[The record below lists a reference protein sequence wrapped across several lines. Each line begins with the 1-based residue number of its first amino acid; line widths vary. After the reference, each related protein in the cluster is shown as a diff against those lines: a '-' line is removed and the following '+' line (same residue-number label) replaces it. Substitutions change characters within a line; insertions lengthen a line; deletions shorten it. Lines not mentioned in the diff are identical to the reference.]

1 MDPEKMTCIETSI
14 TRAGLLLHICLI
26 ALCTLT
32 PPQASA
38 DIYKWV
44 DDEGKINYT
53 QIPPPPGFTSEI
65 IKQASAPAVAPAP
78 PESNLQEHPE
88 EERKDPENE
97 AAKAKLEK
105 ENAEI
110 RRLNCDAAT
119 RNLVALEQGS
129 QRRYLNA
136 DGELLRPTDEERQQ
150 LIDKTRQQI
159 KENCTE

>member
-1 MDPEKMTCIETSI
+1 MTRIETST

-32 PPQASA
+32 PPQARA
-38 DIYKWV
+38 DIYKWM
-44 DDEGKINYT
+44 DNEGKTNYT
-53 QIPPPPGFTSEI
+53 QTPPPPGIASEI
-65 IKQASAPAVAPAP
+65 INQAHAPPVVPVP
-78 PESNLQEHPE
+78 PESKLQERPE
-88 EERKDPENE
+88 EERKDQEND
-97 AAKAKLEK
+97 AARAKLEK

-119 RNLVALEQGS
+119 RNLVALEQES

-159 KENCTE
+159 EENCTE